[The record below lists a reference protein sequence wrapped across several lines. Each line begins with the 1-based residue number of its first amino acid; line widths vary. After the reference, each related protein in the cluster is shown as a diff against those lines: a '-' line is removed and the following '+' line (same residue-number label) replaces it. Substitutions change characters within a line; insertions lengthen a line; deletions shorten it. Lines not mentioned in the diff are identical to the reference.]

1 MDFVFKALG
10 VLRERP
16 LCDRCLGRFFAR
28 LGYGWSN
35 LDRGSAIKRV
45 IVMYYHWRVK
55 SGDRGALE
63 EFLSVAPNIGVE
75 ASGLYRLLTG
85 GDLGARP
92 CSICGGVLESF
103 LDKVAGDVAGL
114 LRVYGV
120 RRFIIGVKPSGDI
133 LGVEE
138 EIASKH
144 SLDGWESIKN
154 EIKREVG
161 KRVESLG
168 FTADFTSPE
177 AMVIIGFP
185 GGGLEIIVNSL
196 ILAGRY
202 WKRGRLV
209 SQAYWPS
216 FEGAKYYSIEE
227 ALTPLLRIAEG
238 ESIVF
243 HAAGREDVDAR
254 MLGTG
259 RPVLVEV
266 KAPRVRELDFSEVER
281 AVQEA
286 SKGLV
291 AFKFEGYANRSMV
304 KVYKEEAT
312 VKSKVYKAL
321 IAVRGGIEEG
331 ELARLEEAL
340 RGAAITQRTPLRI
353 LRRKKDIT
361 RAKKVY
367 EVKCRILGGPLIEC
381 LIKASGGLYVKELI
395 SGDNGRTRPSFTEIL
410 GREASCLELD
420 VLLVTPIS

>member
-1 MDFVFKALG
+1 MDLVFKALE
-10 VLRERP
+10 VLRGRP

-28 LGYGWSN
+28 FGYGWSN

-45 IVMYYHWRVK
+45 IVMYYHWRVR
-55 SGDRGALE
+55 SGDKGALE
-63 EFLSVAPNIGVE
+63 EFLPLAPNIGVE

-85 GDLGARP
+85 ADLEVKP
-92 CSICGGVLESF
+92 CSLCGGSLEGF
-103 LDKVAGDVAGL
+103 LDNAATSVAGL

-120 RRFIIGVKPSGDI
+120 RRFIVGARVDEGI
-133 LGVEE
+133 LRVEE
-138 EIASKH
+138 DIALKH

-154 EIKREVG
+154 EVKREVG
-161 KRVESLG
+161 KRVEALG

-177 AMVIIGFP
+177 AMVIVEFP
-185 GGGLEIIVNSL
+185 SGELEIIVNSL

-216 FEGAKYYSIEE
+216 FGGVKYYSIEE
-227 ALTPLLRIAEG
+227 ALTPLLRLAEG
-238 ESIVF
+238 ESVIL

-259 RPVLVEV
+259 RPALVEV
-266 KAPRVRELDFSEVER
+266 KAPRVRELDLSQVEK
-281 AVQEA
+281 AIEEA

-291 AFKFEGYANRSMV
+291 AFKFEGYANRGMV
-304 KVYKEEAT
+304 KVYKEEAA

-321 IAVRGGIEEG
+321 IAVRGGVEAG
-331 ELARLEEAL
+331 DLARLEENL
-340 RGAAITQRTPLRI
+340 KGATIMQRTPLRI
-353 LRRKKDIT
+353 SRRKKDIM

-367 EVKCRILGGPLIEC
+367 EVKCRALGGPFIEC

-395 SGDNGRTRPSFTEIL
+395 SGDNGRTRPSFTETL
-410 GREASCLELD
+410 GKEAACLELD